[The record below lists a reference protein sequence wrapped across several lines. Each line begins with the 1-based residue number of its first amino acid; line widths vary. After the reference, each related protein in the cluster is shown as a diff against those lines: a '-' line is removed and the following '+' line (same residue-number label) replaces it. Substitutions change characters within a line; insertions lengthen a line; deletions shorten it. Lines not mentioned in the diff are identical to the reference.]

1 MNYFKMGEEIEVY
14 ATMYP
19 MYIKGKR
26 KWLREQLVH
35 PKKAFYVG
43 YTYKQEG
50 NLCRDSAHRNTFLTN
65 IKSIKV
71 LRVKFADWGNDKFAL
86 LQDVRRIKE

>member
-1 MNYFKMGEEIEVY
+1 MKYFKMGEEVVVH
-14 ATMYP
+14 ATMYST
-19 MYIKGKR
+19 YIKDKK
-26 KWLREQLVH
+26 KWMREPLVH

-50 NLCRDSAHRNTFLTN
+50 KVLDLKEEQNYLVD

-86 LQDVRRIKE
+86 LQDVRRIR